1 MRAAGRP
8 PPPLRLRLTDGP
20 LAPQLA
26 GVRQEVERWA
36 RANGLAEPLVEDV
49 VLAAH
54 EALANVADHAYPDG
68 AGVATLDAQ
77 HLDGVIETTVRD
89 EGAWR
94 PPAAD
99 PGWRGR
105 GLVIIRGLADEVDV
119 HHDGTG
125 TVVRMRWKQG

>member
-1 MRAAGRP
+1 MRVPARP
-8 PPPLRLRLTDGP
+8 PPPLRLRLTGGP

-26 GVRQEVERWA
+26 GVRREVEQWA
-36 RANGLAEPLVEDV
+36 QGAGLAEELVEDV

-68 AGVATLDAQ
+68 
-77 HLDGVIETTVRD
+77 DGEAWLEARCADSAVEATVRD

-94 PPAAD
+94 TPPAD

-105 GLVIIRGLADEVDV
+105 GLMIIRGLADAVDV
-119 HHDGTG
+119 HHDGAG
-125 TVVRMRWKQG
+125 TVVRMRWKLG